1 MQQNFFFLLITSLLF
16 ISCNNQ
22 QSSGFEEDAVKEIAV
37 ETQDS
42 PHAFTIQSFTE
53 FPEEIMGCSC
63 YFSFDSTEFKNQ
75 KYIYAANYDS
85 VAFVNINGNMERFTL
100 TKREEKESNDIESAY
115 KNNHYTLLVFI
126 KDEKQNGY
134 ETRLKTG
141 EIRIT
146 DKQGNIVRQRFYGEC
161 GC

>member
-1 MQQNFFFLLITSLLF
+1 MQQNFFFLLIILLF

-22 QSSGFEEDAVKEIAV
+22 QPSGVAEDSVKRITV
-37 ETQDS
+37 EMQNS
-42 PHAFTIQSFTE
+42 PHVFSIQSFTD
-53 FPEEIMGCSC
+53 FPEEILGCSC
-63 YFSFDSTEFKNQ
+63 YFSFDSTEFKNK

-85 VAFVNINGNMERFTL
+85 IAFVNIDGNMQRFTL
-100 TKREEKESNDIESAY
+100 INREEKENNDIEAAY
-115 KNNHYTLLVFI
+115 KNDHYTLSVFI

-146 DKQGNIVRQRFYGEC
+146 DTQGNIVRQRFYGEC